1 VAAMI
6 ASPQRWQRFLDI
18 LFVLVSRDFKG
29 RYRDTFLGMLWPMIS
44 PLLFLGTFYFVF
56 KVVLDIG
63 IPRYASF
70 MFVGLIVWSWFQ
82 TSLIQGA
89 AMITSHPNLV
99 RQPGFPVATLPAVAV
114 AASFINFAIS
124 LPILLVVIVAEGGGV
139 SPAMLVLP
147 WLVLVQFVLT
157 LGITYLLAAM
167 NVHFRDTQYVLPVV
181 LQLGYF
187 AIPIFYDRYHV
198 PARFRGL
205 FDYNPLAV
213 LVAAYRQVLI
223 EGRLPD
229 GAGMA
234 FVSIVSLLVL
244 AIGYLYFQR
253 SRDGFLEDI

>member
-6 ASPQRWQRFLDI
+6 ASPQHWQRFLDI

-114 AASFINFAIS
+114 VASFINFAIS
-124 LPILLVVIVAEGGGV
+124 LPILLIVIVAEGGGV

-147 WLVLVQFVLT
+147 WLVLVQFILT
-157 LGITYLLAAM
+157 LGIAYLLAAM